1 MFDRQLLPLQ
11 RRLLDPPAAW
21 LSARGVSADA
31 VTLLGFILGLCA
43 VPSLAFGEYGA
54 ALAFILAN
62 RLLDGLDGAVARRQG
77 PTDRGAFLDIALDF
91 FFYATVPFGFAL
103 ADPLAHAVP
112 AAALILAF
120 VGTGSSF
127 LAFAAVA
134 GRRGLSAWTR
144 PGKGIHYLGGLAEG
158 AETIA
163 AFVAMC
169 LLPSTFPIIAYG
181 FAALCLLTTVTRWWW
196 GWLAFAP
203 ETASMHDGSEAPN
216 AGAAQLDCP
225 EEPAEARQPRQSVD
239 HLKEMIRSR

>member
-11 RRLLDPPAAW
+11 RRLLDLPAAW
-21 LSARGVSADA
+21 LSERGVSADA

-43 VPSLAFGEYGA
+43 APLLAIGEYRA
-54 ALAFILAN
+54 ALAFILVN
-62 RLLDGLDGAVARRQG
+62 RFLDGLDGAVARRRG

-91 FFYATVPFGFAL
+91 FFYATVPFGFAV
-103 ADPLAHAVP
+103 ADPLSHAVP
-112 AAALILAF
+112 AAALMLAF

-127 LAFAAVA
+127 LAFATVA
-134 GRRGLSAWTR
+134 GRRGLSAGIR
-144 PGKGIHYLGGLAEG
+144 PGKGIHYLGGLTEG

-169 LLPSTFPIIAYG
+169 LWPAAFPGIAYG

-203 ETASMHDGSEAPN
+203 DTASTRDGRQAPKCRGRPESV
-216 AGAAQLDCP
+216 AG
-225 EEPAEARQPRQSVD
+225 R
-239 HLKEMIRSR
+239 